1 MDKETLSPWLTIV
14 GWGENG
20 TAGLTPA
27 SRTALEQAEFIFGA
41 ERHLAVLPEGLSA
54 TVKTWP
60 VPFADG
66 LPELLARRG
75 RKVVMLASQDPFWFG
90 AGTVLTEHLDFS
102 EWTALPAPST
112 FSLAAARL
120 GWALEQTVCLGLHA
134 APLTRLRPHLAPGQ
148 RLLVLLRN
156 GDAVA
161 DLATWLDKT
170 GFGHSRM
177 TVLEAL
183 GGEREQV
190 RSCRAGDYALQ
201 DVHHPV
207 AVGLEVSGDGPVLS
221 CGSGLDDDLF
231 EHDGQFTK
239 RPIRALTLSALAPR
253 PGELLW
259 DIGAGS
265 GAIAIEWLLAHPA
278 NRAIAFEENAE
289 RAVRARSN
297 ADNLGADRL
306 TLVEGPAPDI
316 LEGQPH
322 PDAVFIGGG
331 LSEELL
337 SALTRLLP
345 AGTRLVAN
353 AVTLE
358 SEALLTRW
366 QSVCG
371 GELLRVE
378 MATASPLGK
387 RRGWRA
393 RYPIVQWQTVL

>member
-1 MDKETLSPWLTIV
+1 MNNESPWLTII

-27 SRTALEQAEFIFGA
+27 SRTVLEQAEFIFGA
-41 ERHLAVLPEGLSA
+41 ERHLAVLPEGLNA

-66 LPELLARRG
+66 IPELLAHRG
-75 RKVVMLASQDPFWFG
+75 QTVVMLASQDPFWFG
-90 AGTVLTEHLDFS
+90 AGTVMTEQLTPG
-102 EWTALPAPST
+102 EWTALPLPST

-134 APLTRLRPHLAPGQ
+134 APLTRLRPHLASGQ

-161 DLATWLDKT
+161 DLARWLNDI
-170 GFGHSRM
+170 GFGA
-177 TVLEAL
+177 TELTILEAL
-183 GGEREQV
+183 GGERERI
-190 RSCRAGDYALQ
+190 RSCHAADYGLGDVQ
-201 DVHHPV
+201 HPV
-207 AVGLEVSGDGPVLS
+207 AVALNVSGDGPVIT
-221 CGSGLDDDLF
+221 GAGGLDDDLF
-231 EHDGQFTK
+231 EHDGQLTK
-239 RPIRALTLSALAPR
+239 RPVRALTLSALAPR
-253 PGELLW
+253 PGERLW
-259 DIGAGS
+259 DIGTGS
-265 GAIAIEWLLAHPA
+265 GSIAIEWLLAHPA
-278 NRAIAFEENAE
+278 NQAIGFEM
-289 RAVRARSN
+289 
-297 ADNLGADRL
+297 DADRL
-306 TLVEGPAPDI
+306 ARARRNADALGVDRLQLVAGSAPAVLAD
-316 LEGQPH
+316 QPV
-322 PDAVFIGGG
+322 PNAVFVGGG

-337 SALTRLLP
+337 HALTEQLP

-366 QSVCG
+366 QALRG

-378 MATASPLGK
+378 LASAEPLGQ